1 MQTTATK
8 AGELA
13 MDNLE
18 RQYLL
23 TAHDLAMADPRRT
36 FFYEDEVDDRMELDY
51 GPNSDED
58 LIANR
63 MTAPS

>member
-1 MQTTATK
+1 
-8 AGELA
+8 